1 MSRKVRPIAAVL
13 LAAMVWAGLSSCLEH
28 PFHHSRREVVAYLE
42 ENFPGEDITVSRDYT
57 EEPDK
62 DYDRTVR
69 TWDCWFADL
78 LDAVFT
84 AGSAWGTG
92 PSAPGYSVLCDEDEV
107 LWRYHLDQYLTGAG
121 SLDTWSV
128 DAGGAGLAYGH
139 GCLAG
144 RGAATAARGRSAASR
159 TASG

>member
-1 MSRKVRPIAAVL
+1 MDYLKERYPNDRVV
-13 LAAMVWAGLSSCLEH
+13 V
-28 PFHHSRREVVAYLE
+28 SRRCQEIRHGTKV
-42 ENFPGEDITVSRDYT
+42 TRS
-57 EEPDK
+57 
-62 DYDRTVR
+62 
-69 TWDCWFADL
+69 WDCWFADL
-78 LDAVFT
+78 PDVVFT